1 MEKKMEY
8 RKNHRSKKFLAILEE
23 QKKSGVSQKEFC
35 KRKKIKLSTF
45 QYWKYMRPKKQA
57 AVPEF
62 VKVDTVVQDT
72 SNISQSDN
80 EFEISVNGKLSIK
93 TRGCDFSSIL
103 SGLQEAGLC

>member
-1 MEKKMEY
+1 MEN
-8 RKNHRSKKFLAILEE
+8 RKNHRSEKHLDILEA
-23 QKKSGVSQKEFC
+23 QKKSGLSQKEYC

-45 QYWKYMRPKKQA
+45 QYWKYMRPKRQA
-57 AVPEF
+57 AVPGF

-72 SNISQSDN
+72 SNISQSTN

-93 TRGCDFSSIL
+93 TRGCDLSSIL